1 MTHTM
6 LRDSMQATGLSSHQ
20 FAALLGISSSQ
31 VDEWA
36 SGQRLVPDSYVEL
49 LANVIGVPV
58 DTLLGPPKEG
68 ARSTPAVWFKFRGD
82 ELVDADR
89 ESVLLIRKLGFF
101 VNELEEVTQRHLV
114 GWKNLFE
121 DIRERVD
128 SQAPPE
134 EQGRQAARMFRAS
147 RGLAQG
153 ARGLGEVLRDNLRLM
168 GILLIESPICESS
181 LEGFSFFVGRGDTKR
196 PCVFANTHRVTWF
209 RRNIVIMHEVAH
221 SIFEG
226 ESSGASL
233 DFLHDGHDQT
243 DLQEDRAEAFA
254 REALVPKEVLAHIA
268 SQHGIDW
275 TCLDQDGMS
284 RLVAETHVEQ
294 RTVLAAARNAE
305 FLTSDDCDVY
315 QQLDIAAILPT
326 MTDHALSTNDYLKK
340 VGPKAD
346 WLGRRLTTIPSREL
360 RLPVPYVKAVVDAYS
375 EGVISSS
382 KASEFLMIDEAD
394 FLDRFGEL
402 ATPFEEDD

>member
-1 MTHTM
+1 M
-6 LRDSMQATGLSSHQ
+6 
-20 FAALLGISSSQ
+20 
-31 VDEWA
+31 
-36 SGQRLVPDSYVEL
+36 
-49 LANVIGVPV
+49 
-58 DTLLGPPKEG
+58 
-68 ARSTPAVWFKFRGD
+68 
-82 ELVDADR
+82 
-89 ESVLLIRKLGFF
+89 
-101 VNELEEVTQRHLV
+101 TQRHSV

-128 SQAPPE
+128 SQAPPG

-153 ARGLGEVLRDNLRLM
+153 ARGLGEVLRGNLRSM
-168 GILLIESPICESS
+168 GILLIESPIRESR

-196 PCVFANTHRVTWF
+196 PCLFANTHGVTWF

-233 DFLHDGHDQT
+233 DFLHDGREQT

-254 REALVPKEVLAHIA
+254 REVLVPKEVLVHIA

-275 TCLDQDGMS
+275 THLGQNEIS

-294 RTVLAAARNAE
+294 RTVLTVAREAG
-305 FLTSDDCDVY
+305 FVTSDDCDLY

-326 MTDHALSTNDYLKK
+326 MTDHALSTRDYLKK
-340 VGPKAD
+340 VGARAD
-346 WLGRRLTTIPSREL
+346 WLGKRSTTISSREL
-360 RLPVPYVKAVVDAYS
+360 YLPVPYVKAVVDAYS
-375 EGVISSS
+375 EGVISGS
-382 KASEFLMIDEAD
+382 KASEFLMIDETD
-394 FLDRFGEL
+394 FLDRFREL
-402 ATPFEEDD
+402 ATPFREDD